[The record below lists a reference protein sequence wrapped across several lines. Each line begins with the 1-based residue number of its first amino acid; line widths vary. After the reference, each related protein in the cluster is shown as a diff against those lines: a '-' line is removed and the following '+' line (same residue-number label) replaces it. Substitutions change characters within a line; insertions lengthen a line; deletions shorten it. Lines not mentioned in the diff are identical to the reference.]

1 MGIGSLVFSETQH
14 GVRGTC
20 GAVHNR
26 AGFFDVFLSNYG
38 ENGPKMFFFKF
49 VVLFSLY
56 YLLYSCTNPILGKN
70 LVPEIWTKMLS
81 TNQIAGF
88 LI

>member
-1 MGIGSLVFSETQH
+1 MIKLVNECSSYHNALLIMGIGSLVFSETQH

-38 ENGPKMFFFKF
+38 ENGPKMFFF
-49 VVLFSLY
+49 
-56 YLLYSCTNPILGKN
+56 
-70 LVPEIWTKMLS
+70 
-81 TNQIAGF
+81 
-88 LI
+88 LICCII